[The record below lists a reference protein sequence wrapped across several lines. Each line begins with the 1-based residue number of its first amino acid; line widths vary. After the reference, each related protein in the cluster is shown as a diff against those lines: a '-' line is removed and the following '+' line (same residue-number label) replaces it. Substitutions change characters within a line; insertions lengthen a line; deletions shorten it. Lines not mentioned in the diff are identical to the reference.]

1 MIEPDTNIN
10 MKYQTIAPKNK
21 DKSSNNS
28 KKTKKQKKRTQS
40 GSLLNRYEF
49 AYAGREKVNQ
59 LGKVTPSV
67 KKIASSEINSITGQR
82 INQKPGW

>member
-1 MIEPDTNIN
+1 
-10 MKYQTIAPKNK
+10 MKQQRR
-21 DKSSNNS
+21 
-28 KKTKKQKKRTQS
+28 KTRTKTATTQKQKKNKKKNS
-40 GSLLNRYEF
+40 GSFLNRYEF

-82 INQKPGW
+82 INQKPGR

>member
-1 MIEPDTNIN
+1 
-10 MKYQTIAPKNK
+10 MKYETTAPKNK
-21 DKSSNNS
+21 DKNSNNS
-28 KKTKKQKKRTQS
+28 KTKKRTQS
-40 GSLLNRYEF
+40 GSFLNRYEF

-82 INQKPGW
+82 INQKPGR

>member
-10 MKYQTIAPKNK
+10 MKYETTAPKNK
-21 DKSSNNS
+21 DKNSNNS
-28 KKTKKQKKRTQS
+28 KTKKKRTQS
-40 GSLLNRYEF
+40 GSFLNRYEF

-82 INQKPGW
+82 INQKPGR

>member
-1 MIEPDTNIN
+1 
-10 MKYQTIAPKNK
+10 MKQQRR
-21 DKSSNNS
+21 
-28 KKTKKQKKRTQS
+28 KTRTKTATTQKQKKKRTQS
-40 GSLLNRYEF
+40 GSFLNRYEF

-82 INQKPGW
+82 INQKPGR

>member
-1 MIEPDTNIN
+1 
-10 MKYQTIAPKNK
+10 MKQQRRKTRTKTATTQNNKKN
-21 DKSSNNS
+21 
-28 KKTKKQKKRTQS
+28 QKKRTQPDS
-40 GSLLNRYEF
+40 FLNRYEF

-82 INQKPGW
+82 INQKPGR

>member
-1 MIEPDTNIN
+1 
-10 MKYQTIAPKNK
+10 MKQQRRKTRTKTATTQQN
-21 DKSSNNS
+21 
-28 KKTKKQKKRTQS
+28 KKTKKKRTQS
-40 GSLLNRYEF
+40 GSFLNRYEF

-82 INQKPGW
+82 INQKPGR

>member
-1 MIEPDTNIN
+1 
-10 MKYQTIAPKNK
+10 MKQQHRKTRTKTATTQKQ
-21 DKSSNNS
+21 
-28 KKTKKQKKRTQS
+28 KKTKKRTQS
-40 GSLLNRYEF
+40 GSFLKRYEF

-82 INQKPGW
+82 INQKPGR